1 MTQQTFDPF
10 GSLELPDMLDQAKL
24 ALVWRED
31 WKRIKGTPLENDIP
45 VLMVGFVH
53 NYLKRHGVIV

>member
-24 ALVWRED
+24 ALVWRDD
-31 WKRIKGTPLENDIP
+31 WKRILSKTDESQQEA
-45 VLMVGFVH
+45 
-53 NYLKRHGVIV
+53 RE